1 MRVGLR
7 GLGRGRPRKVT
18 GVPQPPGPTPV
29 FFGRRRCSQEAPDRC
44 SVGLR
49 IQSLFGCFS
58 SPVFTLVPGEQTL
71 GIPSLSTSYNDTV
84 AAPSRVSCRI

>member
-29 FFGRRRCSQEAPDRC
+29 SFLQETVLAGSPNRG

-49 IQSLFGCFS
+49 TRSLPGCSS
-58 SPVFTLVPGEQTL
+58 SPAVHL
-71 GIPSLSTSYNDTV
+71 GAKRPDLRNPKSVCQL
-84 AAPSRVSCRI
+84 

>member
-29 FFGRRRCSQEAPDRC
+29 SFLQETVLAGSPNRG

-49 IQSLFGCFS
+49 TRSLPGCSS
-58 SPVFTLVPGEQTL
+58 SPALTLEPRDQTL
-71 GIPSLSTSYNDTV
+71 RIPSLSVSYDDTV
-84 AAPSRVSCRI
+84 AAQSRVSCRI